1 MKSQQRL
8 HRPRRDD
15 LLLWVKIAEESAI
28 RCRTST
34 TADIKTVSTRVKH
47 EGFSFLT
54 ITLSNFGKDFEESLD
69 QGFVA
74 PSAFCGFHRAG
85 ALPRFLGG
93 LLGLVFDRDSG
104 RLLDVPNVDAIK
116 EIRQL
121 TLMYSKIQ
129 LPCSNAREK
138 AAYRAYIE
146 CEQDI
151 GVKYTGDPSGSNLAE
166 FRRIANV
173 LYKDVWACIDRK
185 LYAHSSVPKHGPG
198 ATADRLHANAKY
210 LQKSWPRRLDVHFPM
225 EMYLVP
231 SPDYVEDLA
240 VIDVLEP
247 EAEIP
252 VRVIS
257 VPKTLKTPRIIGIEP
272 TAMQYAQQSLLPMIL
287 EGIKSFHLDS
297 FLGSDDQTPNQV
309 AAHQGSL
316 YGDLA
321 TLDLSEASDRVSNEL
336 VINMMSL
343 SGPLRRAVQAC
354 RSRKA
359 HVPGYGVQ
367 RLAKFASMGSALT
380 FPIEEMVFL
389 TIIFHGIERV
399 LNRRITPG
407 LIKQMR
413 GRVRVYG
420 DDIIVPVEYVPSVIE
435 SLELFGAKVNRRKS
449 FWNGKFRESCGKEY
463 YDGQD
468 VSIVKV
474 RQVLPT
480 NRKHV
485 EGVIATVALRNL
497 LYQEGYWSTCQWLDD
512 KIRGI
517 LKYFPVVEPSSPLLG
532 RESVLPGAR
541 KFQRGRFS
549 PTLHRPEVKGWQVL
563 AKLPL
568 DSLEGS
574 GALLKCFL
582 MNRGLE
588 DMYDDPRLASRL
600 AYLWGSEINEDH
612 LERAGRPRSVDIR
625 LGWGPTW

>member
-15 LLLWVKIAEESAI
+15 VLLWKMIAEESAI

-34 TADIKTVSTRVKH
+34 TLDWKTVETRTKH

-54 ITLSNFGKDFEESLD
+54 ITLANFGKDFERSLD
-69 QGFVA
+69 QGFVD
-74 PSAFCGFHRAG
+74 PSAFVGFHRKQG
-85 ALPRFLGG
+85 LPRFLGG
-93 LLGLVFDRDSG
+93 FLDLVFDRGSG
-104 RLLDVPNVDAIK
+104 VLLDEPNVDAIK

-129 LPCSNAREK
+129 LPCSDAREK
-138 AAYRAYIE
+138 AAYRGYIE
-146 CEQDI
+146 SEQDI
-151 GVKYTGDPSGSNLAE
+151 GVKHSGHSAINLAE
-166 FRRIANV
+166 FRRVANA
-173 LYKDVWACIDRK
+173 LYGPMWRAIDRK
-185 LYAHSSVPKHGPG
+185 IDSDPPVPKHGPG
-198 ATADRLHANAKY
+198 ATADRLRANAKY
-210 LQKSWPRRLDVHFPM
+210 RQRTWPRRLETQFPM
-225 EMYLVP
+225 EMHLLP
-231 SPDYVEDLA
+231 TPDYVDELA
-240 VIDVLEP
+240 SIDILEP
-247 EAEIP
+247 EAELP

-272 TAMQYAQQSLLPMIL
+272 TAMQYAQQSLLPVIL
-287 EGIKSFHLDS
+287 EGIKDFHLGS
-297 FLGSDDQTPNQV
+297 FLGSDDQTPNQRM
-309 AAHQGSL
+309 ALRGSL
-316 YGDLA
+316 RGDLA
-321 TLDLSEASDRVSNEL
+321 TLDLSEASDRVSNQL
-336 VINMMSL
+336 VLEMTSSSSRMRKAI
-343 SGPLRRAVQAC
+343 QAC

-359 HVPGYGVQ
+359 DVPGHGVQ

-389 TIIFHGIERV
+389 TIIFLGIERV
-399 LNRRITPG
+399 LNTQIDRS
-407 LIKQMR
+407 LIKSMK

-420 DDIIVPVEYVPSVIE
+420 DDIIIPVEFVPSVIE
-435 SLELFGAKVNRRKS
+435 SLELFGAKVNRHKS
-449 FWNGKFRESCGKEY
+449 FWNGQFRESCGKEY

-480 NRKHV
+480 KRRHV
-485 EGVIATVALRNL
+485 EEIIATVALRNL
-497 LYQEGYWSTCQWLDD
+497 LYWEGYWTTCLWLDE

-517 LKYFPVVEPSSPLLG
+517 LSYFPVVDSSSPLLG
-532 RESVLPGAR
+532 RESVMPGAR
-541 KFQRGRFS
+541 KFQKGRFS
-549 PTLHRPEVKGWQVL
+549 HVLHRPEVKGWQVH

-582 MNRGLE
+582 MSRGLD
-588 DMYDDPRLASRL
+588 DMYDDPRLADRL

-625 LGWGPTW
+625 LGWNTPW